1 MILKL
6 DLIRLNLCKDIA
18 AVDNATRL
26 HVITVAEIVANVRG
40 KESQKAAK
48 SERLGLESEEVER

>member
-1 MILKL
+1 MQ
-6 DLIRLNLCKDIA
+6 R
-18 AVDNATRL
+18 RL